1 MWRTRH
7 VAFKVSRNGFP
18 IEQVWLKDAVNTGIQ
33 YETLTFPLWEAAI
46 AAEAHTADAV
56 FQGSHDIAAAQAKRS
71 NGVAEGPHF
80 KDFAH
85 ATAFSIS
92 PFARGPSLSFT

>member
-1 MWRTRH
+1 MWRTRR

-46 AAEAHTADAV
+46 AAGATLDELAHLDDYPPRFLAKLIAWYQKHNIVKLHEQDAMQRAMERKQIHK
-56 FQGSHDIAAAQAKRS
+56 QGH
-71 NGVAEGPHF
+71 
-80 KDFAH
+80 
-85 ATAFSIS
+85 
-92 PFARGPSLSFT
+92 